1 MNEELSECTLT
12 WYRLEEIIDIR
23 GERNVLDDL
32 IQFLPLDKV
41 KDFIECQTQL
51 YELYAINE

>member
-12 WYRLEEIIDIR
+12 WYWL
-23 GERNVLDDL
+23 
-32 IQFLPLDKV
+32 
-41 KDFIECQTQL
+41 FIECQTQL